1 MVENYTVL
9 EYRIEYIKNNSQ
21 NLFQQTEYNEEDALK
36 FIQTHKN
43 EWSSFRLLKIL
54 VAEW

>member
-1 MVENYTVL
+1 MVEDYTVL

-21 NLFQQTEYNEEDALK
+21 NMFEQTKYNEEDALK
-36 FIQTHKN
+36 FIQSHKN
-43 EWSSFRLLKIL
+43 KWSSFRLLKIL